1 MRIVKR
7 LLLMLLIAALALP
20 GCPSFAEDV
29 GEAPEITAQCTFQ
42 FPSADAKKTVKR
54 LTDDDY
60 LTRWKKQK
68 YGAAWFTAE
77 NRETP
82 IAALY
87 FCFDI
92 IPAEWAIQVPA
103 GNDWET
109 VYTGDSRFLHA
120 WVKLE
125 EPAEKI
131 RFLSLE
137 ESCKV
142 QVAELRLYGEGSFPS
157 EAQDWQPTVTDA
169 DILFLSAHADDE
181 LIFFGGGIPTYATE
195 RKNRVAVAYLADC
208 GPQRRNELLD
218 GLWSMGVRNYP
229 VIAPFPDKHKKSMS
243 EEYKAMGGTEKVLNW
258 VTALYR
264 QVRPKV
270 VVTHDVKGEYGH
282 YQHRVAA
289 EAALTAY
296 DRAADASFDP
306 DSAAQYGTWQVQ
318 KLYHHLGKE
327 NRITMNWDE
336 PLASLGGITGLEAA
350 IRAYTYH
357 GSQQG
362 TAMSVTKTGSKYD
375 NRIFGLTRT
384 EVGPDEAGGDFLEH
398 IQAGPAPADEGAGEE
413 EEMEDVVLAG
423 PADGE

>member
-1 MRIVKR
+1 MKRRGKR
-7 LLLMLLIAALALP
+7 LAAILVILAAMALP
-20 GCPSFAEDV
+20 GLFSVAAAET
-29 GEAPEITAQCTFQ
+29 EAPEITAQCTFR
-42 FPSADAKKTVKR
+42 FPSADAKKTKKR
-54 LTDDDY
+54 LTDNNY

-82 IAALY
+82 ITGLY
-87 FCFDI
+87 FCFDV
-92 IPAEWAIQVPA
+92 IPSAWAIQIPA
-103 GNDWET
+103 GTDWET
-109 VYTGDSRFLHA
+109 VYTGDGSFLHA
-120 WVKLE
+120 WVALD

-137 ESCKV
+137 EDCKV

-157 EAQDWQPTVTDA
+157 TAQCWLPTVEEA

-195 RKNRVAVAYLADC
+195 RQNRVAVAYLADC

-229 VIAPFPDKHKKSMS
+229 IISPFPDKHEKNISA
-243 EEYKAMGGTEKVLNW
+243 EYRAMGGKEKVLNW

-289 EAALTAY
+289 DAALIAY
-296 DRAADASFDP
+296 DRAADPAFDP
-306 DSAAQYGTWQVQ
+306 DSATIFGTWQVQ

-327 NRITMNWDE
+327 NRITMDWDK
-336 PLASLGGITGLEAA
+336 PLSSLDGLTGLEAA

-357 GSQQG
+357 QSQK
-362 TAMSVTKTGSKYD
+362 TTSMSVTKTGKKYD

-384 EVGPDEAGGDFLEH
+384 EVGPDVIGGDFLEN
-398 IQAGPAPADEGAGEE
+398 IFSEDILLEGGGE
-413 EEMEDVVLAG
+413 
-423 PADGE
+423 

>member
-1 MRIVKR
+1 LTIRKR
-7 LLLMLLIAALALP
+7 LLAVLFAVMLLPAA
-20 GCPSFAEDV
+20 FAFSEEA
-29 GEAPEITAQCTFQ
+29 GEAPEITAQCTFS
-42 FPSADAKKTVKR
+42 FSSGSEKRTVKR
-54 LTDDDY
+54 LTDHDY

-77 NRETP
+77 NKETP
-82 IAALY
+82 IDALY

-92 IPAEWAIQVPA
+92 IPSEWAIQVPS

-109 VYTGDSRFLHA
+109 VYTGDDRFLHA

-125 EPAEKI
+125 EPAEKV

-137 ESCKV
+137 TDCKV

-157 EAQDWQPTVTDA
+157 TAQDWLPTVEDA

-195 RKNRVAVAYLADC
+195 RKNRVAVAYLANC

-229 VIAPFPDKHKKSMS
+229 VISSFPDKHEKSKS
-243 EEYKAMGGTEKVLNW
+243 AEYKAMGGKEKVLDW

-264 QVRPKV
+264 KVKPKV

-289 EAALTAY
+289 EAALIAY

-306 DSAAQYGTWQVQ
+306 DSAETYGTWQVQ

-336 PLASLGGITGLEAA
+336 PLESLGGITGLEAA
-350 IRAYTYH
+350 VRAYTYH
-357 GSQQG
+357 ESQKG
-362 TAMSVTKTGSKYD
+362 TSMSVTKTGKKYD

-384 EVGPDEAGGDFLEH
+384 EVGPDEQGGDFLEN
-398 IQAGPAPADEGAGEE
+398 ILLEE
-413 EEMEDVVLAG
+413 FQ
-423 PADGE
+423 